1 MFPYYVSR
9 LASRTLLYVHYG
21 YDRRLSLGDTGK
33 GGGVLLSD
41 RGFDCHRENWIES
54 DNLFLPG
61 SPTITPNNRAHLD
74 HCKLPFLNIFAHARA
89 GQSPFSKGLLKIIK
103 HRNYDE
109 LRARK

>member
-1 MFPYYVSR
+1 MHHSGKKV
-9 LASRTLLYVHYG
+9 TL
-21 YDRRLSLGDTGK
+21 GK

-103 HRNYDE
+103 NRNYDE